1 MRYLGLEFYKLKRRY
16 VFLTALVL
24 FLAETVIC
32 DYSIHNSITR
42 HGVTAMPW
50 EGLLMQI
57 TALNGL
63 FCPVILAVVSSRIC
77 DAEHKGDTW
86 KLLECCSERM
96 SSLYRAK
103 FLCTMILVA
112 AAQAVQFAICIV
124 FGVSEKFPLPLPA
137 NEFLTAYFGTLL
149 VDVGVL
155 AVQQFLSMAYRNQ
168 FVALIGGLVGAFI
181 GFAGSLF
188 PNEIR
193 RLFIWGYYIE
203 LSPAVT
209 AEISKGNYGLAPVTV
224 NLPLIGG
231 VFVFGLLLF
240 FLGRRYLMQKEM

>member
-16 VFLTALVL
+16 VFLTVLAL
-24 FLAETVIC
+24 FLAETLIC
-32 DYSIHNSITR
+32 TYAIHNDIAR
-42 HGVTAMPW
+42 HGTIAMPW
-50 EGLLMQI
+50 EGLLLQI
-57 TALNGL
+57 AAMNGL

-86 KLLECCSERM
+86 KLLECCSERL

-112 AAQAVQFAICIV
+112 AAQVIQFVICAA
-124 FGVSEKFPLPLPA
+124 FGISEKFPLPLPV
-137 NEFLTAYFGTLL
+137 NEFLMVYFGSLM
-149 VDVGVL
+149 VDVSVL
-155 AVQQFLSMAYRNQ
+155 AVQQFLSMMFRNQ

-188 PNEIR
+188 PNELR

-203 LSPAVT
+203 LSPATT
-209 AEISKGNYGLAPVTV
+209 AEISNGKYGIVPVTV
-224 NLPLIGG
+224 NFPLIVG
-231 VFVFGLLLF
+231 VFFFGLLLC
-240 FLGRRYLMQKEM
+240 FLGRKYLMQKEM